1 MLSELELMARAR
13 RFDATALGEL
23 YDTHSPAVYRYAMR
37 LLDDAPLAED
47 CVTETFSRLLTA
59 LKTDKGPDRHL
70 KAWLFRVAHNWCA
83 DQYRAGHGASV
94 SLDELEEAGGFE
106 PADAPELGPS
116 GAFERAFAA
125 SQVRAALMALTS
137 DQRLAMT
144 LRFYED
150 MPNDEIAAALGK
162 PIGAVKALHFR
173 AMAALRRRLA
183 PVTEEQR

>member
-1 MLSELELMARAR
+1 MFSELELIARAR

-47 CVTETFSRLLTA
+47 CVTETFSRLLAA
-59 LKTDKGPDRHL
+59 LKVNKGPDRHL

-83 DQYRAGHGASV
+83 DQYRAGHTAVV
-94 SLDELEEAGGFE
+94 SLDELDDAIGFE
-106 PADAPELGPS
+106 PAEAPEHGPVA
-116 GAFERAFAA
+116 AFDRALETR
-125 SQVRAALMALTS
+125 QIRAALLALTS

-162 PIGAVKALHFR
+162 PIGAIKALHFR
-173 AMAALRRRLA
+173 AMAALRRHLTRSIEGT
-183 PVTEEQR
+183 P